1 MARNLC
7 AIVEDHV
14 QPAPQTQ
21 GHGISE
27 ESNPLAQSSFIVE
40 WSFLHACKASWFLCM
55 VILSL
60 EVAQLGEYYHAF
72 FRLHQKYL
80 ATEKLLLKT
89 LTIAKTLAEP
99 FLG

>member
-1 MARNLC
+1 
-7 AIVEDHV
+7 
-14 QPAPQTQ
+14 
-21 GHGISE
+21 
-27 ESNPLAQSSFIVE
+27 
-40 WSFLHACKASWFLCM
+40 M